1 MSRGCTPYL
10 FGFGILLFILKSSSA
25 GAAETGM
32 ATIRYAVSG
41 RTAADWPVHVGKEKK
56 FFQKNGVYLEDIVI
70 PGGPNTVRAVISN
83 TVPMGRINPDRIIE
97 AAEKGAKVRVISGD
111 MQKIPYDF
119 MARTEIK
126 SGSDLRGK
134 LIGVDSLTGGTTF
147 MLQEVAQKA
156 YGLTDKDYKL
166 LVVGTSPERYAALKG
181 GSVQATFMGP
191 PFNLRARKD
200 GFNRLTTFHEHLGPI
215 QFVATFAHEA
225 YLKSNRADVIRFV
238 KAMIESTRWLYDAKN
253 KEEALAIYMRYLK
266 ATPDAAEMDYR
277 YLVEEFKPWP
287 NDGAINKQ
295 AIAKTME
302 LRVKAGKYEPNKVP
316 SYAQYVDFTLVEEA
330 QKQLGIRPG

>member
-1 MSRGCTPYL
+1 MARFGTQLTLVLQILIAPFL
-10 FGFGILLFILKSSSA
+10 FTSLLA
-25 GAAETGM
+25 GEAKFT
-32 ATIRYAVSG
+32 TVRFAVSG
-41 RTAADWPVHVGKEKK
+41 RTASDWPLLVGKEKK
-56 FFQKNGVYLEDIVI
+56 LFQKNGVYLEDIVI
-70 PGGPNTVRAVISN
+70 PGGPNMVRAVISN
-83 TVPMGRINPDRIIE
+83 TVPMGRINPDRTIE
-97 AAEKGAKVRVISGD
+97 AAERGAKVKIISGD

-119 MARTEIK
+119 MARPEIK
-126 SGSDLRGK
+126 SGADLRGK
-134 LIGVDSLTGGTTF
+134 VIGVDSLTGGTTF

-156 YGLTDKDYKL
+156 YGLSDKDYKL

-200 GFNRLTTFHEHLGPI
+200 GFTKLTTFHEHLGPV
-215 QFVATFAHEA
+215 QFVATFAHED
-225 YLKSNRADVIRFV
+225 YLKSNRVDVVKFV
-238 KAMIESTRWLYDAKN
+238 KAMIESTRWLYDTKN
-253 KEEALAIYMRYLK
+253 KEEALAIYMKYLK
-266 ATPDAAEMDYR
+266 ATRDAAETDYR

-316 SYAQYVDFTLVEEA
+316 SYGQYVDFSIVEEA
-330 QKQLGIRPG
+330 QRQLGAK

>member
-1 MSRGCTPYL
+1 MRRPCAPYL
-10 FGFGILLFILKSSSA
+10 FGFGILLFISQSSSTGATEA
-25 GAAETGM
+25 GLS
-32 ATIRYAVSG
+32 TIRYAVSG
-41 RTAADWPVHVGKEKK
+41 RTAVDWPVHVGKEKK
-56 FFQKNGVYLEDIVI
+56 FFQKNGIYLEDIVI

-83 TVPMGRINPDRIIE
+83 TVPLGRINPDRVIE
-97 AAEKGAKVRVISGD
+97 AAEKGAKVRLISGD
-111 MQKIPYDF
+111 MQKIPYDL
-119 MARTEIK
+119 MARPEIK
-126 SGSDLRGK
+126 SGAELRGK

-156 YGLTDKDYKL
+156 YGLSDKDYKL

-200 GFNRLTTFHEHLGPI
+200 GFIKLTTFHEYLGPV
-215 QFVATFAHEA
+215 QFVATFAYED
-225 YLKSNRADVIRFV
+225 YLKSNRADAVRFV
-238 KAMIESTRWLYDAKN
+238 KSMIEATRWLYDSKN
-253 KEEALAIYMRYLK
+253 KEEALAIYMKYLK
-266 ATPDAAEMDYR
+266 ATRDAAETDYR

-287 NDGAINKQ
+287 SDGAINKQ

-316 SYAQYVDFTLVEEA
+316 SYTKYVDFSIVEEA
-330 QKQLGIRPG
+330 QRQLAAK

>member
-1 MSRGCTPYL
+1 MSRSYASYL
-10 FGFGILLFILKSSSA
+10 FGFGILLFILNSSSA
-25 GAAETGM
+25 GAAEAGTS
-32 ATIRYAVSG
+32 TIRYAVSG
-41 RTAADWPVHVGKEKK
+41 RTAVDWPVHVGKEKK
-56 FFQKNGVYLEDIVI
+56 FFQKNGIYLEDIVI

-83 TVPMGRINPDRIIE
+83 TVPLGRINPDRIIE
-97 AAEKGAKVRVISGD
+97 AAEKGAKVKVISGD

-119 MARTEIK
+119 MARPEIR
-126 SGSDLRGK
+126 SGADLRGK
-134 LIGVDSLTGGTTF
+134 VIGVDSLTGGTTF

-156 YGLTDKDYKL
+156 YGLSDRDYKL

-200 GFNRLTTFHEHLGPI
+200 GFTKLTTFHEHLGPI
-215 QFVATFAHEA
+215 QFVATFAHEN
-225 YLKSNRADVIRFV
+225 YLKSNRADVVRFA
-238 KAMIESTRWLYDAKN
+238 KAMIESTRWLYDSKN
-253 KEEALAIYMRYLK
+253 KEEALAVYMKYLK
-266 ATPDAAEMDYR
+266 ATRDAAETDYR

-316 SYAQYVDFTLVEEA
+316 SYAQYIDFSIIEEA
-330 QKQLGIRPG
+330 QRQLGAK